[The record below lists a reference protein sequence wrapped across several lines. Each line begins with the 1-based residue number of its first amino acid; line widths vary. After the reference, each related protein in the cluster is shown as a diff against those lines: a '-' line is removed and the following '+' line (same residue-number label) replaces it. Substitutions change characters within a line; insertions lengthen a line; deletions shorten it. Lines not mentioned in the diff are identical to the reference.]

1 MKLRPQLESVSSA
14 ITFEL
19 PINIHV
25 GEIDPE
31 FIDFVRTIIMDYD
44 DVKHANFYFEDEIV
58 KF

>member
-1 MKLRPQLESVSSA
+1 MRLYE
-14 ITFEL
+14 F
-19 PINIHV
+19 